1 MSEGHLPEDLE
12 RTVDGLRTAA
22 RALADHD
29 LAASGP
35 RPDFAD
41 IVARAHRIDPSA
53 VPYGWLD
60 AARRGLPTAPPARRS
75 PRTALYLGLAAA
87 LLLALGLARGLAS
100 RTPAAPGSLAGRHAG
115 TTPAGG
121 AAPAL
126 ADDCG
131 ASTCPGGQVC
141 NAETC
146 TSGQVCNAE
155 TCASGQ
161 VCNAGT
167 CAPGPVCKAGTCPPG
182 QVCKAGTGCTPEQAA
197 PGRAAPAERPGRRV
211 RAAEPREDL
220 GERLRR
226 LDDEAEA
233 ALRAGDLAG
242 ADARYAEI
250 VTLGGSRPEA
260 ELAFVDRFGLARA
273 RADLAAQRALWRAYL
288 DRFPRGDFAED
299 ARAGL
304 CRSAAARERAA
315 CWRDYLARFP
325 GGEHRAEAADAA
337 EATP

>member
-1 MSEGHLPEDLE
+1 MSDERLPEDLE
-12 RTVDGLRTAA
+12 RTVDGLRAAA
-22 RALADHD
+22 RAVATHD

-126 ADDCG
+126 ADGCG
-131 ASTCPGGQVC
+131 ASTCPEGQVC
-141 NAETC
+141 K
-146 TSGQVCNAE
+146 
-155 TCASGQ
+155 
-161 VCNAGT
+161 AGT
-167 CAPGPVCKAGTCPPG
+167 CAPGPVCKAGTCAPG
-182 QVCKAGTGCTPEQAA
+182 PVCKAGTGCTPEQAVL
-197 PGRAAPAERPGRRV
+197 GRAAPVERPGRRV
-211 RAAEPREDL
+211 RAAEPRGDL

-325 GGEHRAEAADAA
+325 GGEHRAEAAAVA